1 MIQRKGVELIVWLSS
16 RTGGQGTCKGIKLI
30 EMIETTKQRLVLASA
45 IQFMYNSPAI
55 DKINPNT
62 ELHETPYGMAIWKYM

>member
-30 EMIETTKQRLVLASA
+30 ETTKQRLVLASA
-45 IQFMYNSPAI
+45 IQFIYNSPAI

-62 ELHETPYGMAIWKYM
+62 ELHETPYGMAIWKNM

>member
-30 EMIETTKQRLVLASA
+30 ETTKQRLVLASA
-45 IQFMYNSPAI
+45 IQFIYNSPAI